1 VLLALRRPARHG
13 IGVTTPEVRL
23 DEIVIVPYDPRW
35 PELFAQQRD
44 AVAAALA
51 PVLVGPVE
59 HIGSTAV
66 PGLAAKPIIDMLAR
80 VTDHRAAAACRA
92 AMARIGWTHA
102 PEPAD
107 EQLRRW
113 SYCFPDAARRSHH
126 LHVVEHAS
134 TGWPTWLAFRDR
146 LRADPAAA
154 GRYAALKADL
164 AARDRHDRPAYRAGK
179 APFIEGVLSGGS

>member
-1 VLLALRRPARHG
+1 M
-13 IGVTTPEVRL
+13 TPDARL

-35 PELFAQQRD
+35 PELYAQQRA
-44 AVAAALA
+44 AVTAALA
-51 PVLVGPVE
+51 PVLAGPVE
-59 HIGSTAV
+59 HIGSTSV

-80 VTDHRAAAACRA
+80 VTDYHAAAALA
-92 AMARIGWTHA
+92 PAMARIGWAHA

-113 SYCFPDAARRSHH
+113 SYCFPGIARRSHH
-126 LHVVEHAS
+126 LHVVEFAS

-154 GRYAALKADL
+154 GRYAALKAEL
-164 AARDRHDRPAYRAGK
+164 AARDARDRVAYRAGK
-179 APFIEGVLSGGS
+179 APFIEDTLAGRE